1 MYQLSYVSVE
11 FEAEQQTEQDNS
23 TFQDIPPADM
33 PSLLMTT
40 QSPLKFILPKKMPV
54 EEEQI
59 QDTVQNRPQTP
70 PLVSSPFQTG
80 NEALQ
85 TGNEALQTGNAED
98 LQLPVAVAVQQP
110 LQTQPKSARKTKQQ
124 KEAELALQVSFS

>member
-1 MYQLSYVSVE
+1 MYQLIYVSVE
-11 FEAEQQTEQDNS
+11 FEAEQQSEQDNI

-33 PSLLMTT
+33 PSLLMTS

-59 QDTVQNRPQTP
+59 QDTVQNRSQTP
-70 PLVSSPFQTG
+70 PLVSSP
-80 NEALQ
+80 
-85 TGNEALQTGNAED
+85 LQTGNAED

-124 KEAELALQVSFS
+124 KEAELALQVSFNYLFISGYFFFD

>member
-1 MYQLSYVSVE
+1 MYQLIYVSVE
-11 FEAEQQTEQDNS
+11 FEAEQQSEQDNS

-85 TGNEALQTGNAED
+85 TGNAED

>member
-1 MYQLSYVSVE
+1 MYQLIYVSVE
-11 FEAEQQTEQDNS
+11 FEAEQQSEQDNI

-33 PSLLMTT
+33 PSLLMTA
-40 QSPLKFILPKKMPV
+40 QSPLKFILPKTMPV

-70 PLVSSPFQTG
+70 PLVSSP
-80 NEALQ
+80 
-85 TGNEALQTGNAED
+85 LQTGNAED

-124 KEAELALQVSFS
+124 KEAELALQVSYIFRIKIN

>member
-1 MYQLSYVSVE
+1 MYQLIYVSVE
-11 FEAEQQTEQDNS
+11 FEAEQQSEQDNI

-33 PSLLMTT
+33 PSLLMTA

-59 QDTVQNRPQTP
+59 QDTVQNRSQTP
-70 PLVSSPFQTG
+70 PLVSSP
-80 NEALQ
+80 
-85 TGNEALQTGNAED
+85 LQTGNAED

-124 KEAELALQVSFS
+124 KEAELALQVSFNYLFISGYFFLIRI

>member
-1 MYQLSYVSVE
+1 MYQLIYVSVE
-11 FEAEQQTEQDNS
+11 FEAEQQSEQDNS

-33 PSLLMTT
+33 PSLLMTA

-59 QDTVQNRPQTP
+59 QDTVQNRSQTP
-70 PLVSSPFQTG
+70 PLVSSP
-80 NEALQ
+80 
-85 TGNEALQTGNAED
+85 LQTGNAED

-124 KEAELALQVSFS
+124 KEAELALQVSFNYLFISGYFFLIRI